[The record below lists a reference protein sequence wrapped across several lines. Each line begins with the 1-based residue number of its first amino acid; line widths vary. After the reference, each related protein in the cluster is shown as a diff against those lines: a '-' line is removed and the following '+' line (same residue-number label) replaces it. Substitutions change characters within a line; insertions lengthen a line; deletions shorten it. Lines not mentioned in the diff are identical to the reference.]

1 MLVFGLQFNTSVLLL
16 RLWHTAPGP
25 VKHMVA
31 MVISSS
37 AVKIEWDAP
46 DTSNGNILY
55 YTLEY
60 SMVNSQSSVQRVK
73 VNISTAMLQYNI
85 TGLLNN
91 SDVLITVFA
100 VNSAGPGPGVT
111 TRVST
116 AHHAEDSVE
125 PMSPPSNRGSQTK
138 VYCTAPTD
146 LYWAAFVA
154 SSFSPETTINLI
166 SKNFSDGETVN
177 LTCKDGLYMYV
188 SRNLSQ
194 QHQIIRC
201 QENGTWSDEIIAC
214 SGLLCKQGQPL
225 TEQPAEKQG
234 YFESK
239 PSSLVG
245 VASILGGSA
254 AIFLVIIIVFLV
266 IPWIKKHLKN
276 I

>member
-177 LTCKDGLYMYV
+177 LTCKDGLYV
-188 SRNLSQ
+188 SGNLSQ
-194 QHQIIRC
+194 QHQVIKC
-201 QENGTWSDEIIAC
+201 QDNGTWSDEIVAC
-214 SGLLCKQGQPL
+214 SGPADA
-225 TEQPAEKQG
+225 QPAQMRG
-234 YFESK
+234 YYGSK
-239 PSSLVG
+239 SSSNIVII
-245 VASILGGSA
+245 STLGGTT
-254 AIFLVIIIVFLV
+254 AIFLVIIMVFLV
-266 IPWIKKHLKN
+266 IPCIKRYAGNTCTSL
-276 I
+276 

>member
-111 TRVST
+111 TRVT
-116 AHHAEDSVE
+116 TMGAVEQPKGRPTTPSV
-125 PMSPPSNRGSQTK
+125 PRPAT
-138 VYCTAPTD
+138 
-146 LYWAAFVA
+146 AAFCTVPPGLDWASLVA
-154 SSFSPETTINLI
+154 SSFSSEAI
-166 SKNFSDGETVN
+166 SFKEQRFSVGQSMK
-177 LTCKDGLYMYV
+177 LTCKEGLYV
-188 SRNLSQ
+188 SGILSQ

-201 QENGTWSDEIIAC
+201 QENGTWSDEIVAC
-214 SGLLCKQGQPL
+214 SGQPL
-225 TEQPAEKQG
+225 AEQPAEKQG

-239 PSSLVG
+239 PSSLLG
-245 VASILGGSA
+245 VASILG
-254 AIFLVIIIVFLV
+254 
-266 IPWIKKHLKN
+266 
-276 I
+276 